1 MADPQD
7 DAAGSAVDDG
17 APAGESKVERAK
29 RLSHALRG
37 TLAETLA
44 SDAPRFGDDDVVL
57 LKFHG
62 SYQQDDRDVRRARA
76 AAGQDRAW
84 SYMVRVVLPGGAM
97 TAEQYLDFDRLAE
110 ERANGTL
117 RITTRQGFQ
126 FHGVLKGDLRPAIAA
141 INANVATTISACGD
155 VSRNVMAPAAPYENP
170 AHATARRVAREI
182 ATALRP
188 ASRAYFEL
196 WIDGLQVDPDTLV
209 VRETS
214 ASAPIPAGAAPAAPT
229 PEEPFYGAQY
239 LPRKFKVGL
248 ALSTDNTTDVY
259 AQDVGLIGVVGDD
272 GTLAG
277 FNVFVGGGLGMTAHK
292 PDTIAALGQPL
303 GLVAVEDAVATAQI
317 VAAIFRDHGNRADRR
332 HSRLKYLLAD

>member
-7 DAAGSAVDDG
+7 DAAGSAGEDG
-17 APAGESKVERAK
+17 APATESKVERAK
-29 RLSHALRG
+29 RLSNALRG
-37 TLAETLA
+37 TLGETLA

-97 TAEQYLDFDRLAE
+97 TADQYLAFDDLAG

-141 INANVATTISACGD
+141 INENVATTISACGD
-155 VSRNVMAPAAPYENP
+155 VSRNVMAPAAPYEDA
-170 AHATARRVAREI
+170 AHATARQVARAI

-196 WIDGLQVDPDTLV
+196 WIDGLQGRP
-209 VRETS
+209 
-214 ASAPIPAGAAPAAPT
+214 GH
-229 PEEPFYGAQY
+229 
-239 LPRKFKVGL
+239 PR
-248 ALSTDNTTDVY
+248 
-259 AQDVGLIGVVGDD
+259 
-272 GTLAG
+272 
-277 FNVFVGGGLGMTAHK
+277 H
-292 PDTIAALGQPL
+292 P
-303 GLVAVEDAVATAQI
+303 
-317 VAAIFRDHGNRADRR
+317 
-332 HSRLKYLLAD
+332 